1 MNIIKFFVAVYINFI
16 LYPVLL
22 LFGRRAHTD
31 TSKGFLMRGTYYV
44 LEGEAPVGSAIWMD

>member
-31 TSKGFLMRGTYYV
+31 TSQGFVMRGNYYV
-44 LEGEAPVGSAIWMD
+44 TDGEAPAGSVIWID